1 MEIYSLRYAIRS
13 RDVNM
18 FQHMRPSQLFELLQ
32 EAATDHSELL
42 GAGVDVIR
50 RQNLM
55 WVLARQNVEIVRMP
69 RYGEKITVETWP
81 GKTVHSLYPRYYRL
95 LDNQGEAIVSSS
107 SIWMLADMGER
118 ALVSS
123 SQSGID
129 FSFEKRGFEIPLP
142 SPPRSFFTDQSV
154 SFTVPFSYVDM
165 NGHMNNTRYFDLAQD
180 LAGKELEV
188 RRIRQIRAVYSNEA
202 RLGDRLSVRWGREQ
216 EDWLFNGERNG
227 DACFQISFHTA

>member
-1 MEIYSLRYAIRS
+1 MEIYTLPYAVRS

-50 RQNLM
+50 RQELM
-55 WVLARQNVEIVRMP
+55 WVLARQNVEIGRMP
-69 RYGEKITVETWP
+69 RYGERVTVETWP

-95 LDNQGEAIVSSS
+95 LDAQGEPIVSSS
-107 SIWMLADMGER
+107 SVWMLVDMRER

-123 SQSGID
+123 LRSGID
-129 FSFEKRGFEIPLP
+129 FSFEKRGLEIALP
-142 SPPRSFFTDQSV
+142 SPPRAFFTDRSV

-165 NGHMNNTRYFDLAQD
+165 NGHMNNTRYFDLAD
-180 LAGKELEV
+180 NLSPAAREGRDPVRILVEYSAEL
-188 RRIRQIRAVYSNEA
+188 
-202 RLGDRLSVRWGREQ
+202 RLDCSYELLYGRE
-216 EDWLFNGERNG
+216 GERFFLKTGG
-227 DACFQISFHTA
+227 DKPLFRIVMDY